1 VNTKVPTTEELQEQV
16 ITAVRKGQQATLEM
30 VKNIVEAVSSATS
43 KLPSVP
49 ARLNV
54 PFADRLPAPE
64 AVVSGVYDFGGRLL
78 AEQRKFTEE
87 IVKATAALRPG
98 AAKGEADA
106 KTEAAT
112 EADAKTEEAEDTA
125 GTADPAE

>member
-1 VNTKVPTTEELQEQV
+1 VNTKVPSTEELQEQV
-16 ITAVRKGQQATLEM
+16 ITAVRKGQQTTLEI

-49 ARLNV
+49 AHLNV

-64 AVVSGVYDFGGRLL
+64 SVVSGMYDFAGHLL

-98 AAKGEADA
+98 AAKGEAEA
-106 KTEAAT
+106 KTAEAQDT
-112 EADAKTEEAEDTA
+112 TGDAELAE
-125 GTADPAE
+125 